1 MISTPRGP
9 FEAGDQVQLTDPKGR
24 HHQVVLTPGKSF
36 FTHRGS
42 ISHDQLIGQEDGS
55 VVTSS
60 SGTPYVALRPLL
72 ADFTLA
78 MKRGAA
84 VVYPKDAAQ
93 IVAMADVFPGA
104 RVIEAGAGSGALTC
118 WLLRAVGESGT
129 VTSYE
134 RRPDF
139 AAIAQRNVETFY
151 GGPPANWRLV
161 NGDFGGKEDTDPDP
175 AGLAPAG
182 LAPAG
187 PDPAGLS
194 PAQPDAAGPGHAD
207 PHTADLS
214 PADPTSTSGLTSP
227 EGPTQTPAPAEAL
240 PPSAEN
246 FVPVNSSASAG
257 RPERADRVVL
267 DMLAPWDSLDA
278 ATRALVPG
286 GVICCYVATTTQ
298 LSRVVEA
305 LRAAGRY
312 DEPAAWESM
321 VRGWHVDGLAVRP
334 EQRMI
339 GHTGFLV
346 TARRL
351 ADGVTPPPRR
361 RRPAKGAHPEDG
373 DAR

>member
-24 HHQVVLTPGKSF
+24 HHQLVLTPGKSF

-42 ISHDQLIGQEDGS
+42 ISHDDLIGAPDGS

-60 SGTPYVALRPLL
+60 GGTPYVALRPLL
-72 ADFTLA
+72 ADYTLA

-93 IVAMADVFPGA
+93 IVAMADIFPGA

-118 WLLRAVGESGT
+118 WLLRAVGEIGR
-129 VTSYE
+129 VTSFE

-139 AAIAQRNVETFY
+139 AAIAQRNVEQFF

-161 NGDFGGKEDTDPDP
+161 PGDFGGKDEPGGESATEEIGEP
-175 AGLAPAG
+175 AL
-182 LAPAG
+182 
-187 PDPAGLS
+187 
-194 PAQPDAAGPGHAD
+194 
-207 PHTADLS
+207 
-214 PADPTSTSGLTSP
+214 
-227 EGPTQTPAPAEAL
+227 
-240 PPSAEN
+240 SAEN
-246 FVPVNSSASAG
+246 FHDG
-257 RPERADRVVL
+257 RSVTEVTSPDRAVTERVDRVVL
-267 DMLAPWDSLDA
+267 DLLAPWDSLDA

-298 LSRVVEA
+298 LSGVGEA
-305 LRAAGRY
+305 LRAQQRY
-312 DEPAAWESM
+312 DEPSAWETM

-361 RRPAKGAHPEDG
+361 RRPAKGAHPETEELS
-373 DAR
+373 

>member
-42 ISHDQLIGQEDGS
+42 ISHDELIGLEDGS

-60 SGTPYVALRPLL
+60 GGTQYVALRPLL

-93 IVAMADVFPGA
+93 IVAMADIFPGA
-104 RVIEAGAGSGALTC
+104 RVVEAGAGSGALTC

-161 NGDFGGKEDTDPDP
+161 PGDFGGKDDP
-175 AGLAPAG
+175 AL
-182 LAPAG
+182 
-187 PDPAGLS
+187 
-194 PAQPDAAGPGHAD
+194 
-207 PHTADLS
+207 
-214 PADPTSTSGLTSP
+214 
-227 EGPTQTPAPAEAL
+227 
-240 PPSAEN
+240 
-246 FVPVNSSASAG
+246 
-257 RPERADRVVL
+257 
-267 DMLAPWDSLDA
+267 
-278 ATRALVPG
+278 
-286 GVICCYVATTTQ
+286 
-298 LSRVVEA
+298 
-305 LRAAGRY
+305 
-312 DEPAAWESM
+312 DEPAPDDDEEAGQGGVARMDCLAGRVLPRPGHLREQREL
-321 VRGWHVDGLAVRP
+321 VGRQPVEGLHAPQGEELLDQRRRAGRGWSRSWPCSASGRAP
-334 EQRMI
+334 
-339 GHTGFLV
+339 
-346 TARRL
+346 TARRR
-351 ADGVTPPPRR
+351 APVGRAGGRAPQRGGPPSPGRQPARRRTGPRPGRHR
-361 RRPAKGAHPEDG
+361 RRP
-373 DAR
+373 DARARARGG